1 MFKKLTEI
9 FSVVLFCAVASQAA
23 TVSGTVQENDS
34 TGVAISGATVTLTPT
49 GGGNGVTA
57 TTDATGAFTFTNV
70 GGTAAAPVTYRITA
84 AKTGYRVMTNVVRI
98 TVIAAGATYTQKL
111 YLVATGTV
119 GLHTVSGTVSDSV
132 ASSALTALDSAR
144 VILTQA
150 AIGGGAPAI
159 DTVITGAAGTYT
171 FDSVAVGQYTITVS
185 KLGYATQTANII
197 VATGNIVQ
205 NFKMLHVVT
214 ASITGTVTDSATTT
228 GIVGAKVYLLTR
240 GGGAAIIDSAVTTTG
255 GAYTIATVPSS
266 TAGINY
272 TVRASMTDYVTS
284 NVNVTVTGTAAQTV
298 NFKLVAI
305 AMASISGTVT
315 DSITAVAPV
324 AGVTVSLRT
333 GGATIDSVITGSD
346 GTYSFA
352 SVPSGVTY
360 TIRAT
365 AAGFVT
371 SNTNI
376 SITGTAAQT
385 VNIRLVKTPTG
396 NLYVVVKTRSTD
408 SSAISGASVSATIG
422 TTVLNTTTS
431 ASGLA
436 SFIGVATGNYA
447 ITVSAANFTAV
458 NSNTTLGT
466 NGLDTVRVYLVA
478 AATKTLGGV
487 VKDSVTSVALANVAV
502 KLVIQ
507 GAGIGGGTLTLIDS
521 TDANG
526 NYSFVG
532 IPVNRI
538 TGTLTATLADYR
550 TFTDNAVA
558 IGTINVADNNV
569 ENILLV
575 KLPVA
580 VSSVVN
586 HASGSP
592 TFSMSQ
598 KGMLRFNNISEAGS
612 VKLFSM
618 NGKLLYQTALSAH
631 ATSLTIPASVVRSG
645 SSYIVSMT
653 QANAVYRKQIMVP

>member
-1 MFKKLTEI
+1 MLKKLTAI

-34 TGVAISGATVTLTPT
+34 TGVVIGGATVTLTPT
-49 GGGNGVTA
+49 GGGNGLTA
-57 TTDATGAFTFTNV
+57 TTDATGAFSFTNV
-70 GGTAAAPVTYRITA
+70 AVGNYRITA
-84 AKTGYRVMTNVVRI
+84 AKTGYRVMTTI
-98 TVIAAGATYTQKL
+98 TRVAVTSATATYTEKL

-132 ASSALTALDSAR
+132 AGSALTALVGAR
-144 VILTQA
+144 VILSQA
-150 AIGGGAPAI
+150 AAFGGAAVS
-159 DTVITGAAGTYT
+159 DTVTTGAGGTYT
-171 FDSVAVGQYTITVS
+171 FDSVAVGQYSIAVS
-185 KLGYATQTANII
+185 MLGYAAQTANVI

-205 NFKMLHVVT
+205 NFKLLHVVT
-214 ASITGTVTDSATTT
+214 ASITGTVTDSATSN
-228 GIVGAKVYLLTR
+228 GIVGAKVYVLTR
-240 GGGAAIIDSAVTTTG
+240 GGAAAIIDSAVTGTG

-266 TAGINY
+266 AAGINY
-272 TVRASMTDYVTS
+272 TVRASMTNYVTS
-284 NVNVTVTGTAAQTV
+284 NANVTVTGTAAQTV

-324 AGVTVSLRT
+324 AGVLVALRT
-333 GGATIDSVITGSD
+333 GGATVDSVVTGAN
-346 GTYSFA
+346 GAYSFA
-352 SVPSGVTY
+352 SVPSGVNY
-360 TIRAT
+360 TIRAS
-365 AAGFVT
+365 AAGYVT

-376 SITGTAAQT
+376 TVTGTAAQT
-385 VNIRLVKTPTG
+385 VNIRIVKTPTG
-396 NLYVVVKTRSTD
+396 NLIVVVKTRTVD

-422 TTVLNTTTS
+422 TTVLNGTT
-431 ASGLA
+431 ASSGIVGFTGIA
-436 SFIGVATGNYA
+436 VGNYA
-447 ITVSAANFTAV
+447 ITVSAANYTAV
-458 NSNTTLGT
+458 SSNTTVGA
-466 NGLDTVRVYLVA
+466 NGQDTLKLYLVA
-478 AATKTLGGV
+478 AATKTLSGV
-487 VKDSVTSVALANVAV
+487 VKDSATSVALANVAV

-507 GAGIGGGTLTLIDS
+507 GAGIGGGTLTMIDS

-526 NYSFVG
+526 NYSFAG

-538 TGTLTATLADYR
+538 TGVLTATLVDYR

-569 ENILLV
+569 ENIFLA

-592 TFSMSQ
+592 SFSMTQ

-618 NGKLLYQTALSAH
+618 NGKLLYQTALSPH
-631 ATSLTIPASVVRSG
+631 AASLTIPASVIKSG

-653 QANAVYRKQIMVP
+653 QASAVYRKQIMVP